1 MTTTDDDDLTVLQT
15 TGHEARQGPGAWN
28 SAMPTESSRD
38 FRATVRRLATVV
50 GDEIPI
56 LAVVGV
62 ADGLQRRTHRA
73 RPLVA
78 RHRHRHHR
86 HRRDDR

>member
-15 TGHEARQGPGAWN
+15 TGREARQGPGAWN

-50 GDEIPI
+50 GDEIPND
-56 LAVVGV
+56 LDNA
-62 ADGLQRRTHRA
+62 RA
-73 RPLVA
+73 MGTTSNQVRA
-78 RHRHRHHR
+78 
-86 HRRDDR
+86 